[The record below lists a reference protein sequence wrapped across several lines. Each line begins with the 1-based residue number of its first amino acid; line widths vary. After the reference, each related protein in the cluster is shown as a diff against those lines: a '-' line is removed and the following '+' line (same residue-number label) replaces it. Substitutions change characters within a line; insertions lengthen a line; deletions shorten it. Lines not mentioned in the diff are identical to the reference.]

1 MQIQGTNRIHS
12 PQGINAPHF
21 ATKTSGTGS
30 TGAAGK
36 SDRVEISPAA
46 TAAMEAAESSGQVRT
61 DLVNL
66 IRGQIA
72 NGTYDTPEKM
82 DIALERMFD
91 QMG

>member
-21 ATKTSGTGS
+21 STKTSGTQS

-36 SDRVEISPAA
+36 ADRVEISPAA
-46 TAAMEAAESSGQVRT
+46 NAAIEATEGGRVRA

-66 IRGQIA
+66 IRSQIA
-72 NGTYDTPEKM
+72 AGTYDTPEKM
-82 DIALERMFD
+82 NVAMERLLD

>member
-1 MQIQGTNRIHS
+1 MQIQGTNRTHS
-12 PQGINAPHF
+12 PQGINAPRF
-21 ATKTSGTGS
+21 STKTAGTQS
-30 TGAAGK
+30 SGAAGK
-36 SDRVEISPAA
+36 ADRVEISPAA
-46 TAAMEAAESSGQVRT
+46 NAAVEASEGGRVRT

-72 NGTYDTPEKM
+72 AGTYDTPEKM

>member
-1 MQIQGTNRIHS
+1 MQIHGTNRIHS
-12 PQGINAPHF
+12 PQGINAPHIPLRT
-21 ATKTSGTGS
+21 AGTQTT
-30 TGAAGK
+30 TGAGK
-36 SDRVEISPAA
+36 TDRVDISPAA
-46 TAAMEAAESSGQVRT
+46 QAAVDAAEGKGIRQ

-82 DIALERMFD
+82 DIALERLLD

>member
-21 ATKTSGTGS
+21 STKTAGTQS

-36 SDRVEISPAA
+36 ADRVEISPAA
-46 TAAMEAAESSGQVRT
+46 NAAIEATKGGRIRT

-66 IRGQIA
+66 IRSQIA
-72 NGTYDTPEKM
+72 AGTYDTPEKM
-82 DIALERMFD
+82 DVAMERLLD

>member
-21 ATKTSGTGS
+21 STKTAGTQS

-36 SDRVEISPAA
+36 ADRVEISPAA
-46 TAAMEAAESSGQVRT
+46 NAAIEAAEGGRVRT

-66 IRGQIA
+66 IRNQIA
-72 NGTYDTPEKM
+72 AGTYDTPEKM
-82 DIALERMFD
+82 NVAMERLLD

>member
-21 ATKTSGTGS
+21 STKTAGTQS

-36 SDRVEISPAA
+36 ADRVEISPAA
-46 TAAMEAAESSGQVRT
+46 NAAIEAAEGGRVRT

-66 IRGQIA
+66 IRSQIA
-72 NGTYDTPEKM
+72 AGTYDTPEKM
-82 DIALERMFD
+82 NIAMERLLD

>member
-21 ATKTSGTGS
+21 STKTAGTGS

-36 SDRVEISPAA
+36 ADRVEISPAA
-46 TAAMEAAESSGQVRT
+46 NAAIEAAESGHVRT

-66 IRGQIA
+66 IRNQIA
-72 NGTYDTPEKM
+72 AGTYDTPEKM
-82 DIALERMFD
+82 NAAMERLLD

>member
-12 PQGINAPHF
+12 PQGTGAPHF
-21 ATKTSGTGS
+21 STKTAGTQS

-36 SDRVEISPAA
+36 ADRVEISPAA
-46 TAAMEAAESSGQVRT
+46 SAALEAAEGGKVRT

-72 NGTYDTPEKM
+72 AGTYDTPEKM
-82 DIALERMFD
+82 NAAMERLLD

>member
-21 ATKTSGTGS
+21 STKTAGTQS

-36 SDRVEISPAA
+36 ADRVEISPAA
-46 TAAMEAAESSGQVRT
+46 NAAIEAAEGGRVRT

-66 IRGQIA
+66 IRNQIA
-72 NGTYDTPEKM
+72 AGTYDTPEKM
-82 DIALERMFD
+82 NIAMERLLD

>member
-21 ATKTSGTGS
+21 ATKTAGAQS

-36 SDRVEISPAA
+36 ADRVEISPAA
-46 TAAMEAAESSGQVRT
+46 NAAIAASEGGKVRT

-82 DIALERMFD
+82 NVAMERLLD

>member
-21 ATKTSGTGS
+21 STKTAGTQS

-36 SDRVEISPAA
+36 ADRVEISPAA
-46 TAAMEAAESSGQVRT
+46 NAAIEATEGGRVRT

-72 NGTYDTPEKM
+72 AGTYDTPDKM
-82 DIALERMFD
+82 NAAMERLLD

>member
-21 ATKTSGTGS
+21 ATKTGTQP

-36 SDRVEISPAA
+36 ADRVEISPAA
-46 TAAMEAAESSGQVRT
+46 NAAIAAAEGGKVRT
-61 DLVNL
+61 DLVNQ

-72 NGTYDTPEKM
+72 AGTYDTSDKM
-82 DIALERMFD
+82 NAAMERLLD

>member
-21 ATKTSGTGS
+21 STKSAS
-30 TGAAGK
+30 SQSNGAPGK
-36 SDRVEISPAA
+36 ADRVEISPAA
-46 TAAMEAAESSGQVRT
+46 NAAIEAAESGSKVRS

-66 IRGQIA
+66 IRSQIA
-72 NGTYDTPEKM
+72 AGTYDTPEKM
-82 DIALERMFD
+82 EVAMERMLD

>member
-21 ATKTSGTGS
+21 STKTAGTQS

-36 SDRVEISPAA
+36 TDRVEISPAA
-46 TAAMEAAESSGQVRT
+46 NAAIEATESSRVRT

-72 NGTYDTPEKM
+72 AGTYDTPEKM
-82 DIALERMFD
+82 NVAMERLLD

>member
-21 ATKTSGTGS
+21 STKTVGTQS

-36 SDRVEISPAA
+36 ADRVEISPAA
-46 TAAMEAAESSGQVRT
+46 NAAIAATESGKVRT

-72 NGTYDTPEKM
+72 AGTYDTPDKM
-82 DIALERMFD
+82 NAAVERLLD
-91 QMG
+91 KMG

>member
-1 MQIQGTNRIHS
+1 MQIQGTNRIHG

-21 ATKTSGTGS
+21 TAKTAGTGS

-36 SDRVEISPAA
+36 ADRVEISPAA
-46 TAAMEAAESSGQVRT
+46 TAAMDAAEGAGKVRS

-66 IRGQIA
+66 IRSQIA

-82 DIALERMFD
+82 DIAMERMFD

>member
-1 MQIQGTNRIHS
+1 MQIHGTNRIHS
-12 PQGINAPHF
+12 PQGINAPHIPLR
-21 ATKTSGTGS
+21 
-30 TGAAGK
+30 AAGMQSPAIAGK
-36 SDRVEISPAA
+36 VDRVDISPAA
-46 TAAMEAAESSGQVRT
+46 QAASQAAEGRGVRQ

-82 DIALERMFD
+82 DIALERLLD

>member
-21 ATKTSGTGS
+21 STKTAGKQS

-36 SDRVEISPAA
+36 ADRVEISPAA
-46 TAAMEAAESSGQVRT
+46 NAALQAAEGGRVRT
-61 DLVNL
+61 DLVKL

-72 NGTYDTPEKM
+72 AGTYDTPEKM
-82 DIALERMFD
+82 NAAMERLLD